1 MSHATVYVTDQ
12 EEALVFY
19 RDKLGFDVRSDVTAG
34 DFRWLTVSPT
44 GQPDLEI
51 VLLPAPQELR
61 RLVEKGSVG
70 PGVFETD
77 DIHGDYE
84 LLKKRGVEFS
94 SPPEEQYHVVQ
105 AVLKDDSGNY
115 FSLQQYR
122 R

>member
-1 MSHATVYVTDQ
+1 MHPQTMKSLANAREFMRSSYGARLTLPDVSARANLSPYHFLPVHK
-12 EEALVFY
+12 EA
-19 RDKLGFDVRSDVTAG
+19 
-34 DFRWLTVSPT
+34 FRETPREV
-44 GQPDLEI
+44 
-51 VLLPAPQELR
+51 
-61 RLVEKGSVG
+61 VEQKTIG